1 MTIHPFGSERP
12 QLADDVFI
20 APGAQVI
27 GKVTIGTGS
36 SVWFNCVL
44 RGDVGRITVGERTN
58 LQDGTIVHVTGGRF
72 DTHIGDDVLIGHG
85 CIIHGCRLENHT
97 FVGMGAIVLDGAVV
111 EADAMLA
118 AGFLDE
124 VRSLRARADLH
135 PDLPAMRCVGYRQAW
150 ALLDKL
156 NALKN
161 PPEVQQAEHDFREQ
175 GIAATRQLAKRQLTW
190 LRGMEQRIV
199 IACDAPEAL
208 AQTLA
213 AVQRFTAAAL

>member
-118 AGFLDE
+118 AGALLTPGKVVKSGELWAGRPAKFL
-124 VRSLRARADLH
+124 RSLTAAEIAGNRAGA
-135 PDLPAMRCVGYRQAW
+135 AGYAR
-150 ALLDKL
+150 
-156 NALKN
+156 
-161 PPEVQQAEHDFREQ
+161 
-175 GIAATRQLAKRQLTW
+175 
-190 LRGMEQRIV
+190 
-199 IACDAPEAL
+199 L
-208 AQTLA
+208 AQVYRTGG
-213 AVQRFTAAAL
+213 

>member
-1 MTIHPFGSERP
+1 MTIHSFGSERP

-118 AGFLDE
+118 AGALLTPGKVVKSGELWAGRPAKFL
-124 VRSLRARADLH
+124 RSLTAAEIAGNRAGA
-135 PDLPAMRCVGYRQAW
+135 AGYAR
-150 ALLDKL
+150 
-156 NALKN
+156 
-161 PPEVQQAEHDFREQ
+161 
-175 GIAATRQLAKRQLTW
+175 
-190 LRGMEQRIV
+190 
-199 IACDAPEAL
+199 L
-208 AQTLA
+208 AQVYLTGG
-213 AVQRFTAAAL
+213 

>member
-1 MTIHPFGSERP
+1 M
-12 QLADDVFI
+12 ADDVFI

-118 AGFLDE
+118 AGALLTPGKVVKSGELWAGRPAKFL
-124 VRSLRARADLH
+124 RSLTAAEIAGNRAGA
-135 PDLPAMRCVGYRQAW
+135 AGYAR
-150 ALLDKL
+150 
-156 NALKN
+156 
-161 PPEVQQAEHDFREQ
+161 
-175 GIAATRQLAKRQLTW
+175 
-190 LRGMEQRIV
+190 
-199 IACDAPEAL
+199 L
-208 AQTLA
+208 AQVYRTGG
-213 AVQRFTAAAL
+213 

>member
-1 MTIHPFGSERP
+1 
-12 QLADDVFI
+12 
-20 APGAQVI
+20 VI

-44 RGDVGRITVGERTN
+44 RGDVGRIKVGERTN

-118 AGFLDE
+118 AGALLTPGKVVKSGELWAGRPAKFL
-124 VRSLRARADLH
+124 RSLTVAEIAGNRAGA
-135 PDLPAMRCVGYRQAW
+135 AGYAR
-150 ALLDKL
+150 
-156 NALKN
+156 
-161 PPEVQQAEHDFREQ
+161 
-175 GIAATRQLAKRQLTW
+175 
-190 LRGMEQRIV
+190 
-199 IACDAPEAL
+199 L
-208 AQTLA
+208 AQVYRTGG
-213 AVQRFTAAAL
+213 